1 MGGLKLKGKR
11 VRAGNIDRLTEDTYF
26 PILGMYIPSFR
37 TKMCEQRG
45 TLDNFLLATWGGLG
59 DVVCAEPVL
68 RWALENYKHVEMSL
82 ASHHLPLFR
91 HLKFKELWD
100 LNNKKKFPEW
110 QKYFV
115 IKTIAE
121 ESNLVWE
128 FMNHMLCN
136 SVDYISLNMFRKQL
150 PIESRII
157 KLEPESAKI
166 KLNFDELD
174 LFDPNTGLPKK
185 PWCLV
190 HAGKHWQ
197 VKTFPKDW
205 WDGVLDSLLSR
216 GVTPILI
223 GANSTIANSM
233 NKDGTP
239 ETVGTVDVDTRGC
252 IDLRNRT
259 SLNDLVWL
267 CQNTKVL
274 LSNDSSPI
282 HIAASG
288 QAWIGFVATVKHP
301 DYLMHW
307 RKEKSVFGD
316 DIGEPVYGWRT
327 KDFGKGGVWDIATD
341 CPNNTVP
348 VSVDTVDDE
357 TLRSWLPSPEE
368 FAAWAADRARYE
380 YGN

>member
-1 MGGLKLKGKR
+1 MGRMKINKLR
-11 VRAGNIDRLTEDTYF
+11 VRKGNVDRLTEDTYF
-26 PILGMYIPSFR
+26 PIMGMYVPSFR

-45 TLDNFLLATWGGLG
+45 TLNNFLLCTWGGLG
-59 DVVCAEPVL
+59 DVICAEPVL
-68 RWALENYKHVEMSL
+68 RWALENYKHVDISL
-82 ASHHLPLFR
+82 GSHHLPLFK

-100 LNNKKKFPEW
+100 LNDKKNFPTF

-121 ESNLVWE
+121 ETNLVWE

-150 PIESRII
+150 PIESRTIR
-157 KLEPESAKI
+157 LEPGEPKI

-174 LFDPNTGLPKK
+174 LFGPDGLPKN

-190 HAGKHWQ
+190 HAGQHWQ
-197 VKTFPKDW
+197 IKTFPKDW
-205 WDGVLDSLLSR
+205 WDRVLDGLLSR
-216 GVTPILI
+216 GVTPVLI
-223 GANSTIANSM
+223 GANSVIHSSKT
-233 NKDGTP
+233 KDGKH

-267 CQNTKVL
+267 CQKTKVL

-282 HIAASG
+282 HAAASG
-288 QAWIGFVATVKHP
+288 NAWIGFVATVKHP

-307 RKEKSVFGD
+307 RRPD
-316 DIGEPVYGWRT
+316 DHLPLEYGWRT
-327 KDFGKGGVWDIATD
+327 KNFGKGGAWDIATD
-341 CPNNTVP
+341 CPNNTEVI
-348 VSVDTVDDE
+348 SIDTVEDQV
-357 TLRSWLPSPEE
+357 LRSWLPDPEE
-368 FAAWAADRARYE
+368 FASWGADKAKS
-380 YGN
+380 